1 MPNVP
6 NVDVIQ
12 REEIPAEKVKRDEEV
27 PKKAKY
33 DEAITAF
40 NNATAKALD
49 TFVNMEA

>member
-12 REEIPAEKVKRDEEV
+12 REEVPAEKTMNEKET
-27 PKKAKY
+27 PKKVKY

>member
-6 NVDVIQ
+6 NVDVVK
-12 REEIPAEKVKRDEEV
+12 REEVAAKKTTQDKET
-27 PKKAKY
+27 PKKVKY

-49 TFVNMEA
+49 AFVNMEA